1 MQQVRYQAASSEYAD
16 AFRTTAT
23 AKNVFLILLVLS
35 LLAQIGAFVAVEFVG
50 VVDPIHAQADRDAS
64 PVDANAPAD
73 ANSVE
78 KETDGAAAKVDTTR
92 DETELSR
99 ATIWSETLNW
109 VLPATRFFSFV
120 LAVLLV
126 ATLAMSV
133 NLSLLDRLGGV
144 AGFLAAFYWAIV
156 LGVMV
161 FPWQKALSGSLLC
174 GATFSYVQ
182 LIEWAQRI
190 RPSWSGQD
198 PTLPDRILYFGRFIA
213 YPALA
218 LMVALVLQLRFA
230 RGYGDMGAAKGGSAS
245 REVPLD
251 EV

>member
-1 MQQVRYQAASSEYAD
+1 MQQVRYQAASSEYTD

-50 VVDPIHAQADRDAS
+50 VLDPIYARGIDQAPAG
-64 PVDANAPAD
+64 DANTPLD
-73 ANSVE
+73 ANSSDAASGSGATQVDTSE
-78 KETDGAAAKVDTTR
+78 QETD
-92 DETELSR
+92 LSR
-99 ATIWSETLNW
+99 ATIWSESLNW
-109 VLPATRFFSFV
+109 VLPATRFFTFV

-144 AGFLAAFYWAIV
+144 AGFIAAFYWAIV
-156 LGVMV
+156 LAVMV

-174 GATFSYVQ
+174 GATFSYAQ
-182 LIEWAQRI
+182 LIEWAQRV
-190 RPSWSGQD
+190 RPAWSGQD
-198 PTLPDRILYFGRFIA
+198 ATLPARILYFGRFIA
-213 YPALA
+213 YPALCV
-218 LMVALVLQLRFA
+218 MVALVLQLRFA
-230 RGYGDMGAAKGGSAS
+230 RGYGDMGAVKGGSS